1 MAKLSVSCAHA
12 NFSHFYSGIFPLR
25 IFCLFKCPLKLSK
38 KCLLLFGNNSVKMWI
53 LFDTIF
59 KQVNIVGSNSL
70 KVSVLCDMNSEKSFY
85 LKVKF
90 GSNSLKMSVLI
101 DINSGKMC
109 SIVCS
114 VTLRKCQYCL
124 MFGKVCSI
132 VW

>member
-1 MAKLSVSCAHA
+1 
-12 NFSHFYSGIFPLR
+12 
-25 IFCLFKCPLKLSK
+25 
-38 KCLLLFGNNSVKMWI
+38 MWI

-114 VTLRKCQYCL
+114 VTLGKCQYCL